1 MYFLLVAGFPAADN
15 FTLLDLWVQIQSK
28 PKNLKRGM
36 SPIIKLICYSAH
48 VDFYSFYQH
57 DNLNMFMSST

>member
-28 PKNLKRGM
+28 PKNLKEAYR
-36 SPIIKLICYSAH
+36 LH
-48 VDFYSFYQH
+48 
-57 DNLNMFMSST
+57 